1 MASQLLS
8 ARAVRVSVITVVR
21 NAADTIGDTLDAV
34 AAQKHAD
41 VEHIVVDGASTD
53 GTLDIVRGR
62 GAHVA
67 QLVSE
72 RDAGLYHA
80 MNKGLRLATGDVV
93 GYLNADD
100 VFAHAGVLATI
111 AQAFE
116 QQHADA
122 VWGDLL
128 YVRPDDLTQ
137 VVRFWKSE
145 PWRSGLVAGGWMP
158 PHPTLYVRRERLLR
172 LGGFDTRWRWHA
184 DFDLVVRLFADP
196 ALRGVHLPE
205 VLVRM
210 RTGGHTNRSIGNV
223 LRGNRESRA
232 ILAAHRAGNGFT
244 LLAGKLRHRLPQFFR
259 RPPTDRA

>member
-1 MASQLLS
+1 
-8 ARAVRVSVITVVR
+8 
-21 NAADTIGDTLDAV
+21 V
-34 AAQKHAD
+34 AAQTYAD
-41 VEHIVVDGASTD
+41 LEHLVIDGASTD
-53 GTLDIVRGR
+53 ATVDIVRAR
-62 GAHVA
+62 GARVA
-67 QLVSE
+67 TLVSE
-72 RDAGLYHA
+72 RDAGLYDA

-100 VFAHAGVLATI
+100 VFAHPHALARI
-111 AQAFE
+111 AQAFML
-116 QQHADA
+116 QRADA

-128 YVRPDDLTQ
+128 YVRPDDLSQ
-137 VVRFWKSE
+137 VVRYWKSE
-145 PWRSGLVAGGWMP
+145 PWRAGRVAGGWMP

-196 ALRGVHLPE
+196 TLRGVHLPD

-232 ILAAHRAGNGFT
+232 ILAEHGAGNGFT
-244 LLAGKLRHRLPQFFR
+244 LLAGKLRHRVPQFFR
-259 RPPTDRA
+259 RPPRGDA